1 MRKWVILLLFLTGG
15 LCAEKDEQ
23 AFSRRIYSHVKIHDA
38 ASAIREARIALKT
51 FPKSQEI
58 QRALIYSLS
67 MKGEE
72 IEALKAWQ
80 TFSPSIEDEKT
91 RYHLLENLSWGV
103 LRRADYSSQSQ
114 VRIFA
119 LIGAALTH
127 DARAL
132 PILLAALR
140 GSDATLRAIA
150 VHLSVSL
157 RDGLLTDELLR
168 LLRDERNWYVRM
180 EVIQAMGHLKLM
192 RAKEG
197 LKQIVAD
204 PRATIEEKQVAITSL
219 IELLDVVST
228 DELRVLLKSSYSGL
242 RELACEIVSYFELH
256 SELGSI
262 LPLLK
267 DSSSHVRIAA
277 LNCLGLL
284 RLKEWKGRTV
294 ASYVKP
300 LMKDSC
306 AEVLITAAWVATLL
320 DEKEGLECLRCRLND
335 SHLTN
340 RRLAAGAVTT
350 LGARGVDLAEESLRA
365 SSDPYVQATLAKGL
379 IGQREHVQLACDRLY
394 HVLMHETKSLWMW
407 DSSRNPIFR
416 SLAPSELQH
425 TEEFANYPYLMD
437 QFIRLDLLSVLTQ
450 LKYPEALSA
459 VKQFLQH
466 QRSQVVGAAALLLLE
481 EGDDDALKLVR
492 RLVVEKKGSIRFQA
506 AITLALFGRDPLA
519 ISVLQEM
526 YPELDHMQKLHV
538 LEALAHIGD
547 PSSIPF
553 FVERLGEP
561 HQTLRVAA
569 ASALMQALYH

>member
-1 MRKWVILLLFLTGG
+1 MRKLAFLFLF
-15 LCAEKDEQ
+15 LPFCVCAEEDVQ
-23 AFSRRIYSHVKIHDA
+23 AFSRRIYAHVKIHDA
-38 ASAIREARIALKT
+38 ASAIREAKLALKT
-51 FPKSQEI
+51 FPESQEI
-58 QRALIYSLS
+58 KRALIYSLS

-80 TFSPSIEDEKT
+80 TFSVSIEDEKT
-91 RYHLLENLSWGV
+91 RHHLLENLAWGV
-103 LRRADYSSQSQ
+103 LRRADHSMQSH

-168 LLRDERNWYVRM
+168 LLREERNWYVRM
-180 EVIQAMGHLKLM
+180 EVIQAMGQLKLM

-204 PRATIEEKQVAITSL
+204 PRATTEEKQVAITAL
-219 IELLDVVST
+219 IELLDQVSPN
-228 DELRVLLKSSYSGL
+228 ELRVLLKSPYSGL
-242 RELACEIVSYFELH
+242 RELSCEIVSYFDLY
-256 SELGSI
+256 SEAGSI

-267 DSSSHVRIAA
+267 DSSSQVRIAA

-284 RLKEWKGRTV
+284 RLKEWKGRTI
-294 ASYVKP
+294 ASYVAP
-300 LMKDSC
+300 IMKDSC
-306 AEVLITAAWVATLL
+306 AEVSITAAWVAALL
-320 DEKEGLECLRCRLND
+320 DDKEGLQCLHRWLND
-335 SHLTN
+335 SQLAN

-350 LGARGVDLAEESLRA
+350 LGFRGVALAEEILRD
-365 SSDPYVQATLAKGL
+365 STDPYVQATLAKGL

-394 HVLMHETKSLWMW
+394 HVLMHETKCLWMW

-416 SLAPSELQH
+416 SLAPSQLVH

-466 QRSQVVGAAALLLLE
+466 QRSQIVGAAALLLLE
-481 EGDDDALKLVR
+481 EGDDDALELVR
-492 RLVVEKKGSIRFQA
+492 QLIVEKEGNIRFQS

-526 YPELDHMQKLHV
+526 YPGLDHIQKLHV